1 MTEEILNKFKALQTQ
16 EVVTILSIESS
27 CDETSIAVVRNGREV
42 LSNVISSQIDIH
54 KRFGGVVPEV
64 ASRNHIM
71 AISNVMNEALE
82 QAHLTLNEIDAIAV
96 TYGAGLVGALL
107 VGVSFAKGLAYATN
121 KPLIAVNHIRG
132 HISANYIA
140 SADLKPPF
148 MCLVVSGGH
157 SAIVRVD
164 DYVNQTLIGTTQ
176 DDAIGEA
183 YDKVARVMGL
193 EYPGGPKIDKMAK
206 LGSPTIKFVQKN
218 TFSRSYDFSYSG
230 LKTAVINYIH
240 KEKQNGNE
248 LNIPNICASFQCE
261 AVDELVNK
269 AIRACKEF
277 KINKLAIAGG
287 VSANSYLREKITQ
300 KGKENNIQTFIP
312 PFIYCTDNGAMIG
325 SIAYFNIRSGVGL
338 ADLNL
343 NACPNIPL

>member
-206 LGSPTIKFVQKN
+206 LGFPTIKFVQKN
-218 TFSRSYDFSYSG
+218 TFSHSYDFSYSG